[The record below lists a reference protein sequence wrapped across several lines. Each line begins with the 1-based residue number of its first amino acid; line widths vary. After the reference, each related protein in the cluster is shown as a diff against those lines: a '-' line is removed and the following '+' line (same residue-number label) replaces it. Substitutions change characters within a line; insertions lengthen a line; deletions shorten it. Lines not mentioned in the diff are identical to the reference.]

1 MLLGAIRC
9 VVVTVLFVR
18 SVNYSFE
25 CHQID
30 HGDEDRQGALPR
42 QTRTWH
48 RVVAVA
54 EAFDAT
60 RTLARILAEHGPLHE
75 DDIARRLRDG
85 GVADPDTV
93 LDQVLDEIEC
103 PARQLVDDRWVWLPT
118 VLAGRVFTHRLG
130 ADEAAHD
137 VLTVTPD
144 LDPITALCE
153 HEQYRRLAD
162 GSAVRVVLAAFDDE
176 LLEQRGIPAEVI
188 DPLGALLLE
197 PGTLGA
203 LGVAEGDLVGVR
215 LTARGLVV
223 ERVSA
228 LPHSLD
234 VCAAVGARLAAT
246 LDADEPVYFDAAVWT
261 ACVAEPAVFTEP
273 LPPLCEIVD
282 DYGLAHR
289 GEWLAPDGFDFD
301 RWRFERG
308 CAALAERHDLDP
320 DDALALYTLVKLYDQ
335 MSLLLIDAA
344 EADEPLEEALAAAG
358 EGATGPEV
366 DQFVDL
372 VGELGAGLADPLL
385 AELLLAETVGTGRAG
400 AAALGMFAE
409 VLEPKVPRAA
419 RVAFR
424 WLRAV
429 ALERIG
435 DIEAAERELLAAES
449 MDPEWP
455 LPLFDLARIASDR
468 GDVER
473 GLALLRRA
481 GAGPD
486 HPRVELLEPY
496 RAEPRRD
503 LGRNQLCWCGSGR
516 KYKKCHLGR
525 EQLPLAERVGW
536 LYAKAGQHALL
547 TGWNDLLAEAGY
559 ERCRYADDDP
569 DALAA
574 ALADPLV
581 LDAVLFEGGAFAEFL
596 QMRGSLLPD
605 DERLLAEQWLLVDR
619 SVFEVE
625 QVHRGQGV
633 TVRDV
638 RTGDTHEVRERAA
651 SRQLKPGQLVCARVV
666 PAGDTMQFFG
676 GLEPVA
682 LHERDPLIDLLDTG
696 PDPVTLV
703 AHLSRRFAPPALA
716 NTEGDPLAI
725 CEATVRVGDPAGIEA
740 ALGDT
745 YDRVDGDEP
754 PRWFEHVTT
763 HGMLRI
769 RAALVVDGDILRVE
783 ANSERRMDRVLA
795 TLARLDP
802 AMSVLDDSRRPL
814 RDAREAAELAKQLP
828 VAGEDALDPDD
839 PELAALVDEFVRDYE
854 TRWLDEPIPAL
865 DGHTPRQAADDPT
878 RRGDLIKL
886 LDTFPAGEASHGGM
900 DADRLRAAL
909 GLR

>member
-1 MLLGAIRC
+1 M
-9 VVVTVLFVR
+9 
-18 SVNYSFE
+18 
-25 CHQID
+25 
-30 HGDEDRQGALPR
+30 
-42 QTRTWH
+42 
-48 RVVAVA
+48 A

-60 RTLARILAEHGPLHE
+60 RTLPRILAEHGPLHE
-75 DDIARRLRDG
+75 DDIARRLRDS

-93 LDQVLDEIEC
+93 LDEVLDETEC
-103 PARQLVDDRWVWLPT
+103 PVRQLVDDRWVWLPT

-137 VLTVTPD
+137 VLTVTPN

-153 HEQYRRLAD
+153 HEQYGRLAD
-162 GSAVRVVLAAFDDE
+162 GSAARIVLAGFDEE
-176 LLEQRGIPAEVI
+176 LLEQRGIPPEVV
-188 DPLGALLLE
+188 DPLGALLLA
-197 PGTLGA
+197 PGTLAA

-215 LTARGLVV
+215 LTAQGLVV
-223 ERVSA
+223 ERVTA
-228 LPHSLD
+228 PPRPR
-234 VCAAVGARLAAT
+234 CGAAVGGRLAAT

-261 ACVAEPAVFTEP
+261 ACVEDPAVFTEP

-282 DYGLAHR
+282 DYGLAHH
-289 GEWLAPDGFDFD
+289 GEWLAPGGFDFA

-308 CAALAERHDLDP
+308 CAALAERYDLDS
-320 DDALALYTLVKLYDQ
+320 DDAFALYTLVKLYDQ
-335 MSLLLIDAA
+335 MSLLLIDSAA
-344 EADEPLEEALAAAG
+344 ADEPLEDALAAAG
-358 EGATGPEV
+358 EGAETPEV
-366 DQFVDL
+366 DRFVDL
-372 VGELGAGLADPLL
+372 VGELGAELADPLL

-400 AAALGMFAE
+400 APALGVFAE

-435 DIEAAERELLAAES
+435 DVDEAERQLLAAES
-449 MDPEWP
+449 MDPDWP

-481 GAGPD
+481 GAEPD
-486 HPRVELLEPY
+486 HPLVELLERY

-503 LGRNQLCWCGSGR
+503 LGRNQPCWCGSGR

-525 EQLPLAERVGW
+525 EELPLAERAGW
-536 LYAKAGQHALL
+536 LYTKAGQHALL
-547 TGWNDLLAEAGY
+547 TGWNDVLAEAGY

-581 LDAVLFEGGAFAEFL
+581 LDAVLFEGGAFAAFL

-605 DERLLAEQWLLVDR
+605 DERLLAQQWLLVDR

-666 PAGDTMQFFG
+666 PAGDSMQFFG

-696 PDPVTLV
+696 PDAVTLV

-725 CEATVRVGDPAGIEA
+725 CEATVRIGDPAGLEA
-740 ALGDT
+740 ALDDT

-763 HGMLRI
+763 QGMLRI
-769 RAALVVDGDILRVE
+769 RVTLLLDGDTLRVE
-783 ANSERRMDRVLA
+783 TNSEKRMDRVLA

-802 AMSVLDDSRRPL
+802 AMSVLDDSRRPV

-828 VAGEDALDPDD
+828 MTGEDALDPDD
-839 PELAALVDEFVRDYE
+839 PELAAFLDEFIRDYE
-854 TRWLDEPIPAL
+854 TKWLDEPIPAL

-886 LDTFPAGEASHGGM
+886 LDTFPAAKAGRGGM

>member
-1 MLLGAIRC
+1 
-9 VVVTVLFVR
+9 
-18 SVNYSFE
+18 
-25 CHQID
+25 
-30 HGDEDRQGALPR
+30 
-42 QTRTWH
+42 
-48 RVVAVA
+48 VA
-54 EAFDAT
+54 EAFDAM
-60 RTLARILAEHGPLHE
+60 RTLAGILAEHGPLHE
-75 DDIARRLRDG
+75 DDIARRLRDSR
-85 GVADPDTV
+85 VADPDTL
-93 LDQVLDEIEC
+93 LDEVLDETIC

-137 VLTVTPD
+137 ILAVTPN

-153 HEQYRRLAD
+153 HGQHGWFAD
-162 GSAVRVVLAAFDDE
+162 GSAARLVLAGFDDE
-176 LLEQRGIPAEVI
+176 LLEQRGIPAEVV
-188 DPLGALLLE
+188 DPNGALLLM
-197 PGTLGA
+197 PGTLGT

-215 LTARGLVV
+215 LAARGLVV
-223 ERVSA
+223 ERVTA
-228 LPHSLD
+228 PSLGAN
-234 VCAAVGARLAAT
+234 AAVGTRLAAT
-246 LDADEPVYFDAAVWT
+246 LDADEPVYFGAAVWT
-261 ACVAEPAVFTEP
+261 ACVEDPAVFTEP

-282 DYGLAHR
+282 GYGLAHR

-301 RWRFERG
+301 RWHFERG
-308 CAALAERHDLDP
+308 CATLAERHDLDP
-320 DDALALYTLVKLYDQ
+320 DDAFALYSLVELFDR
-335 MSLLLIDAA
+335 MSLLLSEAA
-344 EADEPLEEALAAAG
+344 DADEPPEDALTAA
-358 EGATGPEV
+358 EGATGPDGTEPEV
-366 DQFVDL
+366 DWFADL
-372 VGELGAGLADPLL
+372 VGELGAALADPLL
-385 AELLLAETVGTGRAG
+385 AELLLAETVGSGRDG
-400 AAALGMFAE
+400 APALGMFAE
-409 VLEPKVPRAA
+409 ALEPNVPRAA
-419 RVAFR
+419 RVACR

-435 DIEAAERELLAAES
+435 DIAAAEAELLAAES
-449 MDPEWP
+449 MDPDWP
-455 LPLFDLARIASDR
+455 LPLFDLARVASDR
-468 GDVER
+468 GDLER

-486 HPRVELLEPY
+486 HPLVELLEQH

-503 LGRNQLCWCGSGR
+503 IGRNELCWCGSGR

-536 LYAKAGQHALL
+536 LYVKAGQHAQL
-547 TGWNDLLAEAGY
+547 TGWNDLLADAGY

-574 ALADPLV
+574 ALDDPLV

-596 QMRGSLLPD
+596 RIRGSLLPD
-605 DERLLAEQWLLVDR
+605 DERLLAEQWLLVHR

-651 SRQLKPGQLVCARVV
+651 SRQLQPGQLVCARVV

-682 LHERDPLIDLLDTG
+682 LHERDPLIDLLDTE
-696 PDPVTLV
+696 PDAVTLV
-703 AHLSRRFAPPALA
+703 AQLSRRFAPPALA

-725 CEATVRVGDPAGIEA
+725 CEATLHVGDPAGIEA
-740 ALGDT
+740 ALDDT
-745 YDRVDGDEP
+745 YGRVDGDEP

-763 HGMLRI
+763 QGMQRI
-769 RAALVVDGDILRVE
+769 RAALVLDGHTLRVD
-783 ANSERRMDRVLA
+783 ANSEKRLDRVLA

-828 VAGEDALDPDD
+828 IAGEDALDPAD
-839 PELAALVDEFVRDYE
+839 PELAALLDEFVRDYE
-854 TRWLDEPIPAL
+854 TKWLDEPIPAL
-865 DGHTPRQAADDPT
+865 DGRTPRQAADDPT

-886 LDTFPAGEASHGGM
+886 LDSFPAGEADRGGM

>member
-1 MLLGAIRC
+1 M
-9 VVVTVLFVR
+9 
-18 SVNYSFE
+18 
-25 CHQID
+25 
-30 HGDEDRQGALPR
+30 
-42 QTRTWH
+42 
-48 RVVAVA
+48 A

-60 RTLARILAEHGPLHE
+60 RTLPRILAEHGPLHE
-75 DDIARRLRDG
+75 DDIARRLRDC

-93 LDQVLDEIEC
+93 LDEVLDETEC
-103 PARQLVDDRWVWLPT
+103 PVRQLVDDRWVWLPT

-137 VLTVTPD
+137 VLTVTPN

-153 HEQYRRLAD
+153 HEQYGRLAD
-162 GSAVRVVLAAFDDE
+162 GTAARIVLAGFDEE
-176 LLEQRGIPAEVI
+176 LLEQRGIPPEVV
-188 DPLGALLLE
+188 DPLGALLLA
-197 PGTLGA
+197 PGTLAA

-215 LTARGLVV
+215 LTAQGLVV
-223 ERVSA
+223 ERVTAPPRS
-228 LPHSLD
+228 PG
-234 VCAAVGARLAAT
+234 VGAAVGGRLAAT

-261 ACVAEPAVFTEP
+261 ACVEDPAVFTEP

-282 DYGLAHR
+282 DYGLAHH
-289 GEWLAPDGFDFD
+289 GEWLAPGGFDFA

-308 CAALAERHDLDP
+308 CAALAERYDLDS
-320 DDALALYTLVKLYDQ
+320 DDAFALYTLVKLYDQ
-335 MSLLLIDAA
+335 MSLLLIDSAA
-344 EADEPLEEALAAAG
+344 ADEPLEDALAAAG
-358 EGATGPEV
+358 EGAETPEV
-366 DQFVDL
+366 DRFVDL
-372 VGELGAGLADPLL
+372 VGELGAELADPLL

-400 AAALGMFAE
+400 APALGVFAE

-435 DIEAAERELLAAES
+435 DVDEAERQLLAAES
-449 MDPEWP
+449 MDPDWP

-481 GAGPD
+481 GAEPD
-486 HPRVELLEPY
+486 HPLVELLERY

-503 LGRNQLCWCGSGR
+503 LGRNQPCWCGSGR

-525 EQLPLAERVGW
+525 EELPLAERAGW
-536 LYAKAGQHALL
+536 LYTKAGQHAML
-547 TGWNDLLAEAGY
+547 TGWNDVLAEAGY

-581 LDAVLFEGGAFAEFL
+581 LDAVLFEGGAFAAFL

-605 DERLLAEQWLLVDR
+605 DERLLAQQWLLVDR

-666 PAGDTMQFFG
+666 PAGDSMQFFG

-696 PDPVTLV
+696 PDAVTLV

-725 CEATVRVGDPAGIEA
+725 CEATVRIGDPAGLEA
-740 ALGDT
+740 ALDDT

-754 PRWFEHVTT
+754 ARWFEHVTT
-763 HGMLRI
+763 QGMLRI
-769 RAALVVDGDILRVE
+769 RV
-783 ANSERRMDRVLA
+783 
-795 TLARLDP
+795 TLAPRWRHAARGDQQRETDGPRAGHAGTPRPRDERARRLP
-802 AMSVLDDSRRPL
+802 PPGARRPRGRRAGQAAANDGRGRARPRRPRACRVPRRVHPRL
-814 RDAREAAELAKQLP
+814 RDQVAR
-828 VAGEDALDPDD
+828 
-839 PELAALVDEFVRDYE
+839 
-854 TRWLDEPIPAL
+854 
-865 DGHTPRQAADDPT
+865 
-878 RRGDLIKL
+878 
-886 LDTFPAGEASHGGM
+886 
-900 DADRLRAAL
+900 
-909 GLR
+909 

>member
-1 MLLGAIRC
+1 M
-9 VVVTVLFVR
+9 
-18 SVNYSFE
+18 
-25 CHQID
+25 
-30 HGDEDRQGALPR
+30 
-42 QTRTWH
+42 
-48 RVVAVA
+48 A
-54 EAFDAT
+54 EAFDPM
-60 RTLARILAEHGPLHE
+60 RNFARILADHGPLHE
-75 DDIARRLRDG
+75 DDIARRLRDS

-93 LDQVLDEIEC
+93 LDQVLDETEC

-130 ADEAAHD
+130 ADESAHD
-137 VLTVTPD
+137 MLNVTPN

-153 HEQYRRLAD
+153 HEQYGRLAD
-162 GSAVRVVLAAFDDE
+162 GSAARVVLAAFDDE
-176 LLEQRGIPAEVI
+176 LLEQRGIPAEVV
-188 DPLGALLLE
+188 DPLGALLLV

-203 LGVAEGDLVGVR
+203 MGVAEGDLVGVR
-215 LTARGLVV
+215 LTAQGLVV
-223 ERVSA
+223 ERVTA
-228 LPHSLD
+228 LAHS
-234 VCAAVGARLAAT
+234 AVGARLAAM

-261 ACVAEPAVFTEP
+261 ACVEDPAVFTEP

-289 GEWLAPDGFDFD
+289 GEWLAPGGFDFD

-308 CAALAERHDLDP
+308 CAALADRHDLDP
-320 DDALALYTLVKLYDQ
+320 DDAFALYTLVKLYDQ
-335 MSLLLIDAA
+335 MSLLLIDATD
-344 EADEPLEEALAAAG
+344 ADEPLQDVFAAAA
-358 EGATGPEV
+358 EGATAPEV
-366 DQFVDL
+366 ARFVDL
-372 VGELGAGLADPLL
+372 VGALGAELADPLL

-400 AAALGMFAE
+400 ASALGIFAQ

-435 DIEAAERELLAAES
+435 DIDAAERELLAAES
-449 MDPEWP
+449 MDTDWP
-455 LPLFDLARIASDR
+455 LPLLDLARIASDR
-468 GDVER
+468 GDAER

-486 HPRVELLEPY
+486 HPLVELLERY

-503 LGRNQLCWCGSGR
+503 LGRNEPCWCGSGR

-525 EQLPLAERVGW
+525 EELPLAERVDW
-536 LYAKAGQHALL
+536 LYTKAGQHALL
-547 TGWNDLLAEAGY
+547 SGWNDLLAEAGY

-569 DALAA
+569 GALAA

-605 DERLLAEQWLLVDR
+605 DERLLAEQWLVVDR

-638 RTGDTHEVRERAA
+638 RTGDMHEVRERAA
-651 SRQLKPGQLVCARVV
+651 SRLLKPGQLVCARVV

-682 LHERDPLIDLLDTG
+682 LHERDPLIDLLDTR
-696 PDPVTLV
+696 PDAVTLV
-703 AHLSRRFAPPALA
+703 AQLSRRFAPPVLA

-725 CEATVRVGDPAGIEA
+725 CEATVHVGDPAGIEA
-740 ALGDT
+740 ALDNT
-745 YDRVDGDEP
+745 YDRVDGNEP

-763 HGMLRI
+763 QGMPRI
-769 RAALVVDGDILRVE
+769 RAALVLDGDTLRVE
-783 ANSERRMDRVLA
+783 ANSEKRMDRVLA

-802 AMSVLDDSRRPL
+802 AMNVLDDSRRPL
-814 RDAREAAELAKQLP
+814 RDAREAAELAKQMP
-828 VAGEDALDPDD
+828 ITGEGALDPDD
-839 PELAALVDEFVRDYE
+839 PELATFLDEFVCDYE
-854 TRWLDEPIPAL
+854 TKWLDEPIPAL

-878 RRGDLIKL
+878 RRADLIKL
-886 LDTFPAGEASHGGM
+886 LDTFPAGEAGRGGM

>member
-1 MLLGAIRC
+1 
-9 VVVTVLFVR
+9 
-18 SVNYSFE
+18 
-25 CHQID
+25 
-30 HGDEDRQGALPR
+30 
-42 QTRTWH
+42 
-48 RVVAVA
+48 VA
-54 EAFDAT
+54 EAIDAM
-60 RTLARILAEHGPLHE
+60 RILARILAEHGPLHE
-75 DDIARRLRDG
+75 DDIAQRLRDG
-85 GVADPDTV
+85 GVSDTDTL
-93 LDQVLDEIEC
+93 LDEVLDETEC

-137 VLTVTPD
+137 ILTVTPN
-144 LDPITALCE
+144 LDPITALCD
-153 HEQYRRLAD
+153 HEQHGRFAD
-162 GSAVRVVLAAFDDE
+162 GSAARVVLPGFDDE
-176 LLEQRGIPAEVI
+176 LLEQRGIPAEVV
-188 DPLGALLLE
+188 DPLGALLLM
-197 PGTLGA
+197 PGTLRT
-203 LGVAEGDLVGVR
+203 LGVAEGDLLGVR
-215 LTARGLVV
+215 LTARGLEV

-228 LPHSLD
+228 PSLG
-234 VCAAVGARLAAT
+234 VYAAVGARLAAT

-261 ACVAEPAVFTEP
+261 ACVEDPAVFTEP
-273 LPPLCEIVD
+273 LPPLSEIVD

-289 GEWLAPDGFDFD
+289 GEWLAADGFDFD

-308 CAALAERHDLDP
+308 CAELAERHDLDP
-320 DDALALYTLVKLYDQ
+320 DDAVALYALVELFDQ
-335 MSLLLIDAA
+335 ISLLLIDAA
-344 EADEPLEEALAAAG
+344 DADEPPEDALTAAA
-358 EGATGPEV
+358 EGATGPDGAELEG
-366 DQFVDL
+366 DGFADL
-372 VGELGAGLADPLL
+372 VGELGSALADPLL
-385 AELLLAETVGTGRAG
+385 AEVLVAETVGADRDG
-400 AAALGMFAE
+400 ASALGMFAE

-435 DIEAAERELLAAES
+435 DIDASEHELLAAES
-449 MDPEWP
+449 MDPDWP

-486 HPRVELLEPY
+486 DPLVELLEQH
-496 RAEPRRD
+496 RAGPRRD
-503 LGRNQLCWCGSGR
+503 IGRNELCWCGSGR

-536 LYAKAGQHALL
+536 LYMKAGQHALL
-547 TGWNDLLAEAGY
+547 SGWDDLLAEAAY
-559 ERCRYADDDP
+559 ERCRYAVDDP

-574 ALADPLV
+574 AMDDPLV
-581 LDAVLFEGGAFAEFL
+581 LDAVLFEGGAFEEFL
-596 QMRGSLLPD
+596 QIRGSLLPD
-605 DERLLAEQWLLVDR
+605 DERLLAEQWLLVER

-696 PDPVTLV
+696 PDAVTLV
-703 AHLSRRFAPPALA
+703 AQLSRRFAPPALA
-716 NTEGDPLAI
+716 NTEGDPFAI
-725 CEATVRVGDPAGIEA
+725 CEATVHVGDPAGIEA
-740 ALGDT
+740 ALDDT

-763 HGMLRI
+763 QGMLRI
-769 RAALVVDGDILRVE
+769 RAALVLDGHTLRVE
-783 ANSERRMDRVLA
+783 ANSEKRMDRVLA
-795 TLARLDP
+795 ILARLDP
-802 AMSVLDDSRRPL
+802 AMKVLDDSRRPL

-828 VAGEDALDPDD
+828 IAGEDALDPAD
-839 PELAALVDEFVRDYE
+839 PELAALLDEFVRDYE

-886 LDTFPAGEASHGGM
+886 LDTFPAGEAGRGGM

>member
-1 MLLGAIRC
+1 
-9 VVVTVLFVR
+9 
-18 SVNYSFE
+18 
-25 CHQID
+25 
-30 HGDEDRQGALPR
+30 
-42 QTRTWH
+42 
-48 RVVAVA
+48 VVAVA

-60 RTLARILAEHGPLHE
+60 RTLPRILAEHGPLHE
-75 DDIARRLRDG
+75 DDIARRLRDS

-93 LDQVLDEIEC
+93 LDEILDETEC
-103 PARQLVDDRWVWLPT
+103 PVRQLVDHRWVWLPT

-137 VLTVTPD
+137 VLTVTPN

-153 HEQYRRLAD
+153 HEQYGRLAD
-162 GSAVRVVLAAFDDE
+162 GSAARIVLAGFDEE
-176 LLEQRGIPAEVI
+176 LLEQRGIPLEVV
-188 DPLGALLLE
+188 DPLGALLLA
-197 PGTLGA
+197 PGTLVA

-215 LTARGLVV
+215 LTAQGLVV
-223 ERVSA
+223 ERVTAPPRS
-228 LPHSLD
+228 PG
-234 VCAAVGARLAAT
+234 VGAAVGGRLAAT

-261 ACVAEPAVFTEP
+261 ACVEDPAVFTEP

-282 DYGLAHR
+282 DHGLAHH
-289 GEWLAPDGFDFD
+289 GEWLAPGGFDFAC
-301 RWRFERG
+301 WRFERG
-308 CAALAERHDLDP
+308 CAALAERYDLDS
-320 DDALALYTLVKLYDQ
+320 DDAFALYTLVKLYDQ
-335 MSLLLIDAA
+335 MSLLLIDSAA
-344 EADEPLEEALAAAG
+344 ADEPLEDALAAAG
-358 EGATGPEV
+358 EGAETPEV
-366 DQFVDL
+366 DRFVDL
-372 VGELGAGLADPLL
+372 VGELGAELADPLL

-400 AAALGMFAE
+400 APALGVFAE

-435 DIEAAERELLAAES
+435 DVDAAERELLAAES
-449 MDPEWP
+449 MNTDWP

-486 HPRVELLEPY
+486 HPLVELLERH

-503 LGRNQLCWCGSGR
+503 LGRNEPCWCGSGR

-525 EQLPLAERVGW
+525 EELPLAERAGW

-547 TGWNDLLAEAGY
+547 TGWNDLLVEAGY
-559 ERCRYADDDP
+559 QRCRYADDDP
-569 DALAA
+569 DALTA
-574 ALADPLV
+574 ALDDPLV

-605 DERLLAEQWLLVDR
+605 DERLLAQQWLLVGR
-619 SVFEVE
+619 SLFEVE

-696 PDPVTLV
+696 PDAVTMV

-740 ALGDT
+740 ALDDT
-745 YDRVDGDEP
+745 YDRVDGEP

-763 HGMLRI
+763 QGMLRI
-769 RAALVVDGDILRVE
+769 RAALVLDSDTLRVE
-783 ANSERRMDRVLA
+783 ANSEKRMDRVLA
-795 TLARLDP
+795 TLTRLDP
-802 AMSVLDDSRRPL
+802 AMSVLDDSRRPV
-814 RDAREAAELAKQLP
+814 RDAREAAELAKQMP
-828 VAGEDALDPDD
+828 MTGEDALDPDE
-839 PELAALVDEFVRDYE
+839 PELVAFLDEFIRDYE
-854 TRWLDEPIPAL
+854 TKWLDEPIPAL

-886 LDTFPAGEASHGGM
+886 LDTFPAAKASRGGM

>member
-1 MLLGAIRC
+1 M
-9 VVVTVLFVR
+9 
-18 SVNYSFE
+18 
-25 CHQID
+25 
-30 HGDEDRQGALPR
+30 
-42 QTRTWH
+42 
-48 RVVAVA
+48 A

-60 RTLARILAEHGPLHE
+60 RTLPRILAEHGPLHE
-75 DDIARRLRDG
+75 DDIARRLRDC

-93 LDQVLDEIEC
+93 LDEVLDETEC
-103 PARQLVDDRWVWLPT
+103 PVRQLVDDRWVWLPT

-137 VLTVTPD
+137 VLTVTPN

-153 HEQYRRLAD
+153 HEQYGRLAD
-162 GSAVRVVLAAFDDE
+162 GSAARIVLAGFDEE
-176 LLEQRGIPAEVI
+176 LLEQRGIPPEVV
-188 DPLGALLLE
+188 DPLGALLLA
-197 PGTLGA
+197 PGTLAA

-215 LTARGLVV
+215 LTAQGLVV
-223 ERVSA
+223 ERVTAPPRS
-228 LPHSLD
+228 PG
-234 VCAAVGARLAAT
+234 VGAAVGGRLAAT

-261 ACVAEPAVFTEP
+261 ACVEDPAVFTEP

-282 DYGLAHR
+282 DYGLAHH
-289 GEWLAPDGFDFD
+289 GEWLAPGGFDFA

-308 CAALAERHDLDP
+308 CAALAERYDLDS
-320 DDALALYTLVKLYDQ
+320 DDAFALYTLVKLYDQ
-335 MSLLLIDAA
+335 MSLLLIDSAA
-344 EADEPLEEALAAAG
+344 ADEPLEDALAAAG
-358 EGATGPEV
+358 EGAETPEV

-372 VGELGAGLADPLL
+372 VGELGAELADPLL

-400 AAALGMFAE
+400 APALGVFAE

-435 DIEAAERELLAAES
+435 DVDEAERQLLAAES
-449 MDPEWP
+449 MDPDWP

-481 GAGPD
+481 GAEPD
-486 HPRVELLEPY
+486 HPLVELLERY

-503 LGRNQLCWCGSGR
+503 LGRNQPCWCGSGR

-525 EQLPLAERVGW
+525 EELPLAERAGW
-536 LYAKAGQHALL
+536 LYTKAGQHAML
-547 TGWNDLLAEAGY
+547 TGWNDVLAEASY

-581 LDAVLFEGGAFAEFL
+581 LDAVLFEGGAFAAFL

-605 DERLLAEQWLLVDR
+605 DERLLAQQWLLVDR

-666 PAGDTMQFFG
+666 PAGDSMQFFG

-696 PDPVTLV
+696 PDAVTLV

-725 CEATVRVGDPAGIEA
+725 CEATVRIGDPAGLEA
-740 ALGDT
+740 ALDDT

-763 HGMLRI
+763 QGMLRI
-769 RAALVVDGDILRVE
+769 RVTLLLDGDTLRVE
-783 ANSERRMDRVLA
+783 ANSEKRMDRVLA

-802 AMSVLDDSRRPL
+802 AMSVLDDSRRPV

-828 VAGEDALDPDD
+828 MTGEDALDPDD
-839 PELAALVDEFVRDYE
+839 PELAAFLDEFIRDYE
-854 TRWLDEPIPAL
+854 TKWLDEPIPAL

-878 RRGDLIKL
+878 RRSDLIKL
-886 LDTFPAGEASHGGM
+886 LDTFPAAKAGRGGM

>member
-1 MLLGAIRC
+1 M
-9 VVVTVLFVR
+9 
-18 SVNYSFE
+18 
-25 CHQID
+25 
-30 HGDEDRQGALPR
+30 
-42 QTRTWH
+42 
-48 RVVAVA
+48 A
-54 EAFDAT
+54 EAFDPM

-75 DDIARRLRDG
+75 DDIAQRLRDS
-85 GVADPDTV
+85 GVADPDT
-93 LDQVLDEIEC
+93 LLEEVLDETEC

-137 VLTVTPD
+137 ILTVTPN

-153 HEQYRRLAD
+153 HEQYGRFAD
-162 GSAVRVVLAAFDDE
+162 GSAARVVLPGFDDE
-176 LLEQRGIPAEVI
+176 LLEQRGIPDGVV
-188 DPLGALLLE
+188 DPLGALLLV
-197 PGTLGA
+197 PGTLGT

-215 LTARGLVV
+215 LTEQGLVV
-223 ERVSA
+223 ERVTA
-228 LPHSLD
+228 PSLGAY
-234 VCAAVGARLAAT
+234 AAVGARLAAM

-261 ACVAEPAVFTEP
+261 ACVEDPAAFTEP
-273 LPPLCEIVD
+273 LPPLGEIVD

-289 GEWLAPDGFDFD
+289 GQWLAPDGFDFD

-320 DDALALYTLVKLYDQ
+320 DDAVALYALVKLFDQ
-335 MSLLLIDAA
+335 MSLLLIESAD
-344 EADEPLEEALAAAG
+344 ADEPPEDALTAAA
-358 EGATGPEV
+358 EGATGPEGAEPEV
-366 DQFVDL
+366 EGFADL
-372 VGELGAGLADPLL
+372 VGELGAELADPLL
-385 AELLLAETVGTGRAG
+385 AELLLAETVGTGRDG
-400 AAALGMFAE
+400 ASALGVFAE
-409 VLEPKVPRAA
+409 MLEPKVPRAA

-435 DIEAAERELLAAES
+435 DIDASEDELLAAES
-449 MDPEWP
+449 MDPDWP

-486 HPRVELLEPY
+486 HPLVELLEQH

-503 LGRNQLCWCGSGR
+503 LGRNQPCWCGSGR

-536 LYAKAGQHALL
+536 LYMKAGQHAQL
-547 TGWNDLLAEAGY
+547 TGWNDLVAEAGY
-559 ERCRYADDDP
+559 ERCRYAVDDP

-574 ALADPLV
+574 ALDDPLV

-605 DERLLAEQWLLVDR
+605 DERLLAEQWLLVER

-625 QVHRGQGV
+625 RVHRGRGV

-638 RTGDTHEVRERAA
+638 RTGDTHEVGERAA
-651 SRQLKPGQLVCARVV
+651 SRQLKPGQLVCARVL

-696 PDPVTLV
+696 PDAVTLV
-703 AHLSRRFAPPALA
+703 AQLSRRFAPATLV

-725 CEATVRVGDPAGIEA
+725 CAATVHVGDPAGIEA
-740 ALGDT
+740 ALDDT
-745 YDRVDGDEP
+745 YDRVNGDEP

-763 HGMLRI
+763 QGMLRI
-769 RAALVVDGDILRVE
+769 RAALVLDGHTLRVE
-783 ANSERRMDRVLA
+783 ANSEKRMDRVLA

-802 AMSVLDDSRRPL
+802 AMNVLDDSRRPL

-828 VAGEDALDPDD
+828 IATGDALDPAD
-839 PELAALVDEFVRDYE
+839 PELAALLDEFVRDYE
-854 TRWLDEPIPAL
+854 TKWLDEPIPAL
-865 DGHTPRQAADDPT
+865 DGHTPQQAADDPT

-886 LDTFPAGEASHGGM
+886 LDTFPAGEAGRGGM